1 MDSRNVYEW
10 LWIVS
15 CVGCGNSRIWQI
27 VSDFQTISEAYEFL
41 NDKGKRTKLFNA
53 MECKNADRVTAEQID
68 SMISYC
74 ESKNIYIL
82 TYDDELY
89 PDRLRNIYNPPAVLF
104 CRGDMDCLA
113 EDFSRLI
120 NEGVDDFRRHMEQ
133 VL

>member
-41 NDKGKRTKLFNA
+41 NDKEKRTKLFNA

-68 SMISYC
+68 SMISY
-74 ESKNIYIL
+74 NV
-82 TYDDELY
+82 T
-89 PDRLRNIYNPPAVLF
+89 F
-104 CRGDMDCLA
+104 CNHSFYKFCFFFKIWSGDKKRCRCIS
-113 EDFSRLI
+113 F
-120 NEGVDDFRRHMEQ
+120 
-133 VL
+133 